1 MDTHRDP
8 FFLITNDDG
17 YHAPGIRALRDSM
30 SKISDNC
37 LVVAPAEAVSGCG
50 HSVTTH
56 KPILSHEEKQ
66 GGFSIEGTPAD
77 CVRMALSR
85 HLPDFQWVVSGI
97 NAGGNLGVDI
107 FHSGTVAAVREAVF
121 HQKKGIA
128 ISHYIAK
135 GHQINWLQASKWAE
149 VVIRKLLLR
158 DLPANAFW
166 NVNLPCLP
174 SDSPMPEMVDCPWD
188 RSPLPLDYLYDANS
202 AAYNGLYHSRKRVE
216 GSDVSICFGGRISV
230 SLVQL

>member
-1 MDTHRDP
+1 
-8 FFLITNDDG
+8 
-17 YHAPGIRALRDSM
+17 M
-30 SKISDNC
+30 SIISKNF

-56 KPILSHEEKQ
+56 KPIRSHEEIQ

-77 CVRMALSR
+77 CVRMAISR
-85 HLPDFQWVVSGI
+85 LLPDFQWVVSGI

-135 GHQINWLQASKWAE
+135 GHQINWLQASQWAE
-149 VVIRKLLLR
+149 IVIRKLLSR

-174 SDSPMPEMVDCPWD
+174 DNSPMPEIVDCDWD

-202 AAYNGLYHSRKRVE
+202 AAYNGVYYSRKRVE
-216 GSDVSICFGGRISV
+216 GSDVSVCFGGKISV